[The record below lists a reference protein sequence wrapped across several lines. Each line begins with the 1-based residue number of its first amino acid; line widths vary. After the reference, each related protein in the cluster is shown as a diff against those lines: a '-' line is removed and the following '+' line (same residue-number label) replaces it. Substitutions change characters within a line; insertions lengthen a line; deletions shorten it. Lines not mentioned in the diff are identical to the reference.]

1 LHFYRQRK
9 NRLNAHPELSDNPA
23 KLLTNKLNTEYFIA
37 QRIAIKSER
46 TFSKLIVRIA
56 ISGVML
62 SLAVMMLSIAIIKG
76 FKTEIQQKVRGYV
89 GDIRIYKL
97 DLNNSFELSPFVP
110 AAQTYADL
118 KKNKNIAYFQPY
130 ATKPAIISANDE
142 VEGINFKGVDKTYNW
157 DYIKQ
162 HLVSGTILNF
172 ADPTK
177 ISTQILIS
185 QYTASRLKLKTGDDF
200 IMHFLMQAANEAPR
214 KRKFKIVGIYNIG
227 VDEVDKSFVLGDLN
241 IIRRLNKWSPQEI
254 GGIEIR
260 INNFSQLNSVAD
272 GLYKNLELKLKAET
286 VVDYFPNIF
295 TWLSLL
301 DVNTKVLLILMM
313 IVGVINMI
321 TALLI
326 MILERTN
333 MIGMLKAFGMTNLSM
348 MKVFLYNSLY
358 LVGFG
363 LLLGNI
369 LGLSLGFIQKLTHVF
384 KLEQGSYYL
393 SYVPI
398 EFHFSDIFFLNIIT
412 LFICLIV
419 LVLPSLLVSQI
430 SPLKAIRFK

>member
-1 LHFYRQRK
+1 M
-9 NRLNAHPELSDNPA
+9 D
-23 KLLTNKLNTEYFIA
+23 TEYFIA
-37 QRIAIKSER
+37 RRIAIKSER

-76 FKTEIQQKVRGYV
+76 FKTEIQEKVRGYV

-97 DLNNSFELSPFVP
+97 DLNNSFELSPFIP
-110 AAQTYADL
+110 EATTYAAL
-118 KKNKNIAYFQPY
+118 KANKDVVYYQPY

-142 VEGINFKGVDKTYNW
+142 IEGINFKGVDSTYNW
-157 DYIKQ
+157 NYLKQ
-162 HLVSGTILNF
+162 HLVSGTTLDF
-172 ADPTK
+172 SDPSKTG
-177 ISTQILIS
+177 TQIMVS
-185 QYTASRLKLKTGDDF
+185 QFTANRLKLKVGDDF
-200 IMHFLMQAANEAPR
+200 IMHFLMQDSNEPPR
-214 KRKFKIVGIYNIG
+214 RRPFKIIGIYSIG

-241 IIRRLNKWSPQEI
+241 LIRRLNKWAPEEV

-260 INNFSQLNSVAD
+260 VKQFNKLDQVTDKI
-272 GLYKNLELKLKAET
+272 YENLEMKLKAET
-286 VVDYFPNIF
+286 VVAYFPNIF

-301 DVNTKVLLILMM
+301 DVNTKVLLVLMM
-313 IVGVINMI
+313 TVGVINMI

-333 MIGMLKAFGMTNLSM
+333 MIGMLKAFGMTNLSI
-348 MKVFLYNSLY
+348 MKVFLYNAMY

-369 LGLSLGFIQKLTHVF
+369 LGLGLGFIQKYTHVF
-384 KLEQGSYYL
+384 RLEQGSYYL
-393 SYVPI
+393 SYVPV
-398 EFHFSDIFFLNIIT
+398 EFHFMDVFLLNLST
-412 LFICLIV
+412 LIICLVV
-419 LVLPSLLVSQI
+419 LVLPSLLVSRI